1 MVSVDLSW
9 VSEALTIV
17 EDEGACI
24 LVTQSRVQGSAPRE
38 EGVKMLV
45 ANGLRWGT
53 IGGGRLENQ
62 IIAQS
67 NALLERADLNSLIQ
81 DYPLGPLLAQCCGG
95 HVRIL
100 LERLSRQDLG
110 WLDQIRS
117 QLEKRGNG
125 YLKTDISGA
134 QPRKQIVDDVG
145 FAFKPDRTCEFANA
159 DGSIIEEAR
168 PSATQCNVMYERLAD
183 RAQTVNILGAGH
195 VGKAL
200 AHVLSISD
208 FDVRLYDSR
217 QEALLYKT
225 AIQVRELGDVAAWS
239 KSQMPGAMNIIV
251 THCHD
256 LDYELIRSISTRG
269 DFAYCGLIGSKT
281 KRARFLKRLKDEKI
295 PSEIIGRLTCPIG
308 SPKMSGKTPSG
319 IAYSVASELMGL
331 RQRSVAMSNVAVSEG
346 RKGE

>member
-1 MVSVDLSW
+1 MVSEDLNW

-17 EDEGACI
+17 EDEGVCV
-24 LVTQSRVQGSAPRE
+24 LVTQIRVQGSAPRE

-62 IIAQS
+62 IITQS
-67 NALLERADLNSLIQ
+67 NALLERPDLKSLIQ

-95 HVRIL
+95 HVRVF
-100 LERLSRQDLG
+100 LERLSRHDLG
-110 WLDQIRS
+110 WLESLRT
-117 QLEKRGNG
+117 QLERGETG
-125 YLKTDISGA
+125 YLKTDISGV
-134 QPRKQIVDDVG
+134 QPRKQIVEDVE
-145 FAFKPDRTCEFANA
+145 FAFNSDRTCEFKNA
-159 DGSIIEEAR
+159 DGAVIEEAR
-168 PSATQCNVMYERLAD
+168 PPATDCRFMYEKLAD

-217 QEALLYKT
+217 QEALSDKAT
-225 AIQVRELGDVAAWS
+225 IPVRELGDVNAWS
-239 KSQMPGAMNIIV
+239 QAQLPGAINIIV

-256 LDYELIRSISTRG
+256 LDYELIRSISKRG

-281 KRARFLKRLKDEKI
+281 KRARFFKRLKADEI
-295 PSEIIGRLTCPIG
+295 SSELIDRLTCPIG
-308 SPKMSGKTPSG
+308 SPKMSGKTPAG
-319 IAYSVASELMGL
+319 IAYSVASELMEL
-331 RQRSVAMSNVAVSEG
+331 RQCGWTKSHPCVAEL
-346 RKGE
+346 